1 MKLNFS
7 KIITCI
13 LICAL
18 MSIFYVHQEIEI
30 FKTSFKINKQNEEV
44 SFLLDQY
51 RSLVYN
57 LSRLESPERIE
68 QALSANEITLCM
80 PSMDNI
86 RKVGAITARYEDS
99 HTKQVAKEPFLVRVL
114 DRLSTRAE
122 AKVIDK
128 P

>member
-7 KIITCI
+7 KTITCI

-18 MSIFYVHQEIEI
+18 ISIFYVHQKVEI
-30 FKTSFKINKQNEEV
+30 FKTSFKINKHSEEV

-57 LSRLESPERIE
+57 LSRLESPKRIE
-68 QALSANEITLCM
+68 EALSANEIALCM
-80 PSMDNI
+80 PSVDNI
-86 RKVGAITARYEDS
+86 RKVDVITVRYEDS
-99 HTKQVAKEPFLVRVL
+99 NVKQGVKEPFLVRVF

-122 AKVIDK
+122 AKVIDR

>member
-7 KIITCI
+7 KTITCI
-13 LICAL
+13 LICAVI
-18 MSIFYVHQEIEI
+18 SIFYVHQEIEI
-30 FKTSFKINKQNEEV
+30 FKTSFKINKQNEEA

-57 LSRLESPERIE
+57 LSRLESPKRIE

-80 PSMDNI
+80 PSIDNV
-86 RKVGAITARYEDS
+86 RKVGVITARYEDS
-99 HTKQVAKEPFLVRVL
+99 HVKQGAKEPFLVRVF

-122 AKVIDK
+122 AKVID
-128 P
+128 